1 MSDERFAL
9 GFMTGTSLDGIDA
22 AAIRGLGRGDDLEVE
37 VVRHVHRPWP
47 DDLEGLKAFAHG
59 EPRTASEIG
68 RLAHDFGRLHAEVV
82 RDAFEDIA
90 FDLVAVHGQTVHHAP
105 PLSWQLIDPW
115 PILEACRCPVVSD
128 LRSADL
134 IAGGEGAPITPR
146 ADAILFRRQLL
157 SDSTVAIVNL
167 GGFANVTLLPST
179 DPASAIGFDCCPCNH
194 LLDTASRHGLD
205 RPYDEDGRVTA
216 AGTPE
221 ANLVASLL
229 PRLASILDDAR
240 SGGDGDDAI
249 EVVRSLAEDARAH
262 DDVPNL
268 LASLARVVATVVL
281 EGINAKIETHRLP
294 ELGRVLLA
302 GGGVRN
308 SGLVEAF
315 RDRATTGQPGLQVE
329 STDAIDVPAEARE
342 AVDMAILGL
351 LAMDGLDITTPR
363 TTGRDDAIPP
373 SGSWIGPRR
382 S

>member
-1 MSDERFAL
+1 MSNVRFAL
-9 GFMTGTSLDGIDA
+9 GFMTGTSMDGIDA
-22 AAIRGLGRGDDLEVE
+22 AAIRSLGRGDDLDVE
-37 VVRHVHRPWP
+37 IVRHVHRPWP
-47 DDLEGLKAFAHG
+47 ENLEGLRSFAHG
-59 EPRTASEIG
+59 APRTAAEIG
-68 RLAHDFGRLHAEVV
+68 RLAHDFGVVHAEMI
-82 RDAFEDIA
+82 RDSFDDLDL
-90 FDLVAVHGQTVHHAP
+90 DLVAVHGQTVHHAP

-146 ADAILFRRQLL
+146 ADAILFRRRLL
-157 SDSTVAIVNL
+157 PDSTVAIVNL
-167 GGFANVTLLPST
+167 GGFANVTLLPSA

-194 LLDTASRHGLD
+194 MLDAASRHGLG
-205 RPYDEDGRVTA
+205 RPYDEDGRATA

-249 EVVRSLAEDARAH
+249 EVVRSLAEDAREH
-262 DDVPNL
+262 DHVPNL
-268 LASLARVVATVVL
+268 LASLAHVVATVVL
-281 EGINAKIETHRLP
+281 KGIHAKIETHRLP

-302 GGGVRN
+302 GGGGRN

-315 RDRATTGQPGLQVE
+315 RDPATTGRPGLQVE

-351 LAMDGLDITTPR
+351 LAMDGIDITTPR
-363 TTGRDDAIPP
+363 TTGRDDATPP
-373 SGSWIGPRR
+373 SGSWIGRRR

>member
-1 MSDERFAL
+1 MSNERFAL

-22 AAIRGLGRGDDLEVE
+22 AAIRGLGRGDDLDVE

-47 DDLEGLKAFAHG
+47 DDLEGLRAFAHG

-68 RLAHDFGRLHAEVV
+68 RLAHDFGRLHAAVV
-82 RDAFEDIA
+82 RDAFDDLA

-167 GGFANVTLLPST
+167 GGFANVTLLPSA

-194 LLDTASRHGLD
+194 MLDAASRHGLG

-221 ANLVASLL
+221 PNLQAALM

-262 DDVPNL
+262 DHVPNL
-268 LASLARVVATVVL
+268 LASLACVVATVVL
-281 EGINAKIETHRLP
+281 KGIHAKIETHRLP
-294 ELGRVLLA
+294 KLGRVLLA

-308 SGLVEAF
+308 SGLVQAF
-315 RDRATTGQPGLQVE
+315 RDPVTTEQPDLQVE
-329 STDAIDVPAEARE
+329 STDAVDVPAEARE

-351 LAMDGLDITTPR
+351 LAMDGLDITTPG
-363 TTGRDDAIPP
+363 TTGRDDAMPP